1 MLLENTAA
9 WIVANDDG
17 TGQSGDVWD
26 TEWVRAAAA
35 SIDAVLQS
43 ATNPAI
49 TPAALIDEVVAAR
62 GTALTLDARLDVALE
77 EDGTPK
83 AVAGQAS
90 NANLQAILQSRNV
103 MLNGNM
109 EDWTLG
115 GALAPDN
122 FVLSGAAATIA
133 RTGPAMA
140 DTFTFGTGTYAAKVT
155 RAGTDAKLL
164 QTIISAGDMPA
175 AADIKGEKI
184 GILVMGKTAIANHLR
199 IVVDDGVLTTA
210 TAYHTGGGTAE
221 ALTAVHTIS
230 AAATKLEVYAQV
242 NNSNGDAYVGG
253 WTAVFSNLAP
263 TRWLPLDTTPLAT
276 ISRAG
281 LVGLGDQVLGTGV
294 KTFGAAMKYKPGS
307 DANADATVS
316 GRIHTNTT
324 AVGNVGGGADD
335 LQSYSLP
342 AGVLDTDGKVLRITI
357 DGSTSANANNKTLE
371 YLVGATVITLRPAN
385 PDNNTKWQANIVI
398 VRTGAATGI
407 YSAEW
412 KNNVGT
418 NPGIVGTIAETWAN
432 AITLKGRGTGTAD
445 NDIIQRLHVVEVV
458 G

>member
-17 TGQSGDVWD
+17 TGQSGGVWD

-62 GTALTLDARLDVALE
+62 GSKASLDARLDVALE

-103 MLNGNM
+103 MLNGNL

-140 DTFTFGTGTYAAKVT
+140 DTFTFGTGTYAAKIT

-210 TAYHTGGGTAE
+210 TSYHTGGGTAE

-263 TRWLPLDTTPLAT
+263 TRWLPLDVTQIANANHGGTLAVGAQT
-276 ISRAG
+276 IPGDKTFAG
-281 LVGLGDQVLGTGV
+281 LVTLATTLFQALPTGPGSFKFTRQTADFTKNASTVLGDITGLN
-294 KTFGAAMKYKPGS
+294 F
-307 DANADATVS
+307 
-316 GRIHTNTT
+316 
-324 AVGNVGGGADD
+324 AVG
-335 LQSYSLP
+335 
-342 AGVLDTDGKVLRITI
+342 
-357 DGSTSANANNKTLE
+357 AN
-371 YLVGATVITLRPAN
+371 
-385 PDNNTKWQANIVI
+385 
-398 VRTGAATGI
+398 
-407 YSAEW
+407 
-412 KNNVGT
+412 
-418 NPGIVGTIAETWAN
+418 ETWAFIFIMKGISAAAADFKFALTGPAAPTAVWYGVPTANLGVAASAVAAFGSSCVVTSSGFEDCIILLGLLRNGAN
-432 AITLKGRGTGTAD
+432 AGTVQVQMAQNTSDVSNSVIRAES
-445 NDIIQRLHVVEVV
+445 IVIPFRLV
-458 G
+458 